1 MGCTYYS
8 QRIVKDMSSILITDY
23 RQQIKDLRETRGLT
37 QTQFA
42 ELVGVSFATVNRT
55 ENWEND
61 PCPLSYNPKL
71 SRVDNAPIQMSF
83 H

>member
-42 ELVGVSFATVNRT
+42 ELVGVSFATVSRT
-55 ENWEND
+55 ENWENNQF
-61 PCPLSYNPKL
+61 PLSHNPKL
-71 SRVDNAPIQMSF
+71 SAVDDATSK
-83 H
+83 